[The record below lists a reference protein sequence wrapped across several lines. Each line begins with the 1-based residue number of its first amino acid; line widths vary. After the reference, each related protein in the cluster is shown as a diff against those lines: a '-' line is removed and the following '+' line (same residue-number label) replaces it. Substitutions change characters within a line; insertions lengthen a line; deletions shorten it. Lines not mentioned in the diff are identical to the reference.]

1 MGSGFLKE
9 RGKRGRKRDRKKIK
23 EEENS
28 LENGREGWR
37 WTGLFSEG
45 YLEGFGW
52 EVDNLNWCTSVKKAL

>member
-1 MGSGFLKE
+1 LKE
-9 RGKRGRKRDRKKIK
+9 RGKRGRKRDRKKNRKK
-23 EEENS
+23 EKEKS

-52 EVDNLNWCTSVKKAL
+52 DVDKDIPINWN